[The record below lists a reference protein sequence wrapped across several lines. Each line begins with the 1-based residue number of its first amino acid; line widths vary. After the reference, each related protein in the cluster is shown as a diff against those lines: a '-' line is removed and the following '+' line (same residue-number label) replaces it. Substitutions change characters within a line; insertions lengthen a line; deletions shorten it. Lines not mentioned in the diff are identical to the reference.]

1 MDHVGLMEQQKLSM
15 IENVLLEKLKC
26 YSQLLTQQVAV
37 ISSNVSQWDVMEVKS
52 YHLGTGLKAK
62 V

>member
-1 MDHVGLMEQQKLSM
+1 MEQQKLSM
-15 IENVLLEKLKC
+15 IENVLLEQLQC
-26 YSQLLTQQVAV
+26 NSQLLTQQVAV

>member
-15 IENVLLEKLKC
+15 IENVLLEQLQC